1 MSKSQRYSRLQTQ
14 QAFPEYQ
21 VEQRVARQTPTLLLG
36 RQYFLSGNLAGE
48 SSSKMETRLYVGN
61 LSKSTT
67 QEELNTLFAQA
78 GNVTAVEVIKERK
91 SGESKGFAFVTMSE
105 QNEADQAVSMFNAYS
120 LSDHALKVSPAKP
133 REEQAGKAAT
143 IEP

>member
-1 MSKSQRYSRLQTQ
+1 
-14 QAFPEYQ
+14 
-21 VEQRVARQTPTLLLG
+21 
-36 RQYFLSGNLAGE
+36 
-48 SSSKMETRLYVGN
+48 METRLHVGN

-105 QNEADQAVSMFNAYS
+105 QTEADQAISMFNDYS
-120 LSDHALKVSPAKP
+120 LSDHALKVSMARP
-133 REEQAGKAAT
+133 REPRAVTNPSVER
-143 IEP
+143 